1 MPPGFRSNTP
11 NMYPDPRRNDPPPR
25 ARQRTYAAGQETRRA
40 TWLWSAGALLL
51 LAACAPLASGEEARP
66 PTADVIAIE
75 DALGQLTSPDWIL
88 QARGMA
94 ALARAKEPRAIAPLK
109 AILAGQGHPWA
120 RGRALVALAGILGD
134 AVLGDALAL
143 ASHPAPEL
151 RAAAL
156 EALSITGSPRALA
169 AVEAH
174 LADPAASVRRQAL
187 LAFARLQKDKA
198 WNRIAPL
205 LADADPAVVCSAAA
219 ALVYVPA
226 PQARQALVGLLAH
239 KQEDVRIAAARA
251 LRETRDP
258 EAIPPLFTHRVG
270 DSAENVK
277 TACEEAL
284 LAYDPVVLAKPLLAA
299 LDSPDFARRTAV
311 LKLFKARPSPEALAG
326 IAAYLGNT
334 SDRDSYT
341 IVTALEV
348 LAGTDP
354 GPFQDVYERCLEN
367 RQAQARLK
375 AIEALAQCPGADLWS
390 LLKARL
396 ADRETSVREAVLRA
410 LRRATTGGP
419 PGGVAEYLAGAVQ
432 DRQAEVAREALALFK
447 ERLDAKE
454 LPKALG
460 VLGPALASG
469 DLAVRGLA
477 VDALEPLAS
486 DDTARQIAA
495 AQGYLTKWRVIGPFP
510 SDAARRGYTA
520 VYAPEQEV
528 DFTKSYEAPA
538 LPPAAAG
545 ERSAAKT
552 AAEAGPPLRVSW
564 QAVQAKQL
572 QGQVDLREAFAG
584 DPYHVAYAAT
594 DLESPDDRKVLLTV
608 SADDG
613 MKIWV
618 NGAFLAQRPDMGST
632 RAEVGL
638 KKGPNR
644 LLVKVC
650 NEHDNWYFSVR
661 VSDADGRRIDG
672 LTAAPR

>member
-1 MPPGFRSNTP
+1 MTLNT
-11 NMYPDPRRNDPPPR
+11 YVSPDPPRNDSPPQ

-51 LAACAPLASGEEARP
+51 LAAGAPLASGEEARP
-66 PTADVIAIE
+66 PAADTIAIE
-75 DALGQLTSPDWIL
+75 DALRQLSSPDWIL

-94 ALARAKEPRAIAPLK
+94 ALARAKESRAVAPLK
-109 AILAGQGHPWA
+109 AILAGQGHPWV

-134 AVLGDALAL
+134 AVADNALAL

-156 EALSITGSPRALA
+156 EALSLTGSPRALA

-174 LADPAASVRRQAL
+174 LADPAAPVRRQAL

-198 WNRIAPL
+198 WERIAPL
-205 LADADPAVVCSAAA
+205 AADADPAVVCGAAA
-219 ALVYVPA
+219 ALVYVGTPE
-226 PQARQALVGLLAH
+226 ARQALVGLLAH

-258 EAIPPLFTHRVG
+258 EAILPLFAHRVG

-277 TACEEAL
+277 AACEESL
-284 LAYDPVVLAKPLLAA
+284 LAYDPAVLAKPLLAA
-299 LDSPDFARRTAV
+299 LDLPDYARRTAV

-326 IAAYLGNT
+326 IAAYLSNT

-348 LAGTDP
+348 LSATDP
-354 GPFQDVYERCLEN
+354 APFQAVYERCLEN

-410 LRRATTGGP
+410 LRRAATGAP
-419 PGGVAEYLAGAVQ
+419 PGGVAEYLAAAVQ

-447 ERLDAKE
+447 ERLDAKD
-454 LPKALG
+454 LPKALV
-460 VLGPALASG
+460 VLGPALANG

-477 VDALEPLAS
+477 VDALEPLAG
-486 DDTARQIAA
+486 DDAARQIAA
-495 AQGYLTKWRVIGPFP
+495 AQGYLTDWRVIGPFP

-538 LPPAAAG
+538 LPPEKPG

-552 AAEAGPPLRVSW
+552 VAEAGPPLRVSW

-584 DPYHVAYAAT
+584 DPYRVAYAAT

-618 NGAFLAQRPDMGST
+618 NGTFLAQRPDMGST

-650 NEHDNWYFSVR
+650 NEHDNWFFSVR
-661 VSDADGRRIDG
+661 VSDADGRRIDA